1 MTAGPTRVMTQQVPH
16 ILFIDDEAPVRELL
30 ALYLRKKSFQVTTA
44 SDGAE
49 ARRLLAG
56 GEHFDLAIVDLDLA
70 GENGLDLLSI
80 ISVRKPALPA
90 IVLTGLGSD
99 AELIEQTKAAGAR
112 GFLAKTESLHAVFDE
127 VSRVLLPHLHQQAI
141 LAGPPVKAANHEHL
155 AKKT

>member
-1 MTAGPTRVMTQQVPH
+1 MTQQVPR

-30 ALYLRKKSFQVTTA
+30 ALYFRKKSFQVTTA

-56 GEHFDLAIVDLDLA
+56 ADVFDLAIVDLDLA
-70 GENGLDLLSI
+70 GENGLDLLKIMSA
-80 ISVRKPALPA
+80 RNPALPA

-99 AELIEQTKAAGAR
+99 AGLIEQTKAAGAR

-127 VSRVLLPHLHQQAI
+127 VCRVLLPHLHQVAI
-141 LAGPPVKAANHEHL
+141 LAGPPTKLDKAEHL
-155 AKKT
+155 PKKLS